1 MKFILIAIYLNSM
14 VPVSEFNSQVACTN
28 TLIKVAHETLS
39 VDYKEFVKPKLI
51 CVEKGKE

>member
-28 TLIKVAHETLS
+28 TLIKIAHETLS
-39 VDYKEFVKPKLI
+39 VNYEKAEKPKLI
-51 CVEKGKE
+51 CVAKGKE